1 MDAIIQNMVLDVR
14 NTVERTVCIVSP
26 AITVQNVYSEIM
38 VYIVQV
44 NVMITVSTVRQSL
57 SVKFVNLDFTVTGV
71 IIIVIHD
78 V

>member
-1 MDAIIQNMVLDVR
+1 MRAIWRQWSTLVVYYTLTLIQ
-14 NTVERTVCIVSP
+14 
-26 AITVQNVYSEIM
+26 IM

>member
-14 NTVERTVCIVSP
+14 NPVERTVCIVSP